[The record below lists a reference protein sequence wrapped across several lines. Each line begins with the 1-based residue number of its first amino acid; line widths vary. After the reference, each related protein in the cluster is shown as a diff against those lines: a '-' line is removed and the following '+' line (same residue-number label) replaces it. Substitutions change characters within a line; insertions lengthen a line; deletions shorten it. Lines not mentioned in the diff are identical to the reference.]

1 MTQADDLFS
10 AAVADRLRSQAPLAA
25 RLRPRTLDE
34 IVGQK
39 HLIAQGAPLR
49 KLIEA
54 DRLSSVILWGP
65 PGTGK
70 TTLARFSGGLGGT
83 LPSRKESVEAVGE
96 VVLQAL
102 LAQGRLLALSAEV
115 LVPDVVYEQMLQAVR
130 EETGAR
136 GSITV
141 AALRDK
147 LQTSRKYALAMLEHL
162 DARGITQRRGDER
175 VLREA
180 RS

>member
-1 MTQADDLFS
+1 MW
-10 AAVADRLRSQAPLAA
+10 RRSQLACRRALLLESQLIVVSGESGSGKSSACAKVLWRLCAAPASK
-25 RLRPRTLDE
+25 RLHTQLE
-34 IVGQK
+34 HV
-39 HLIAQGAPLR
+39 
-49 KLIEA
+49 
-54 DRLSSVILWGP
+54 
-65 PGTGK
+65 
-70 TTLARFSGGLGGT
+70 
-83 LPSRKESVEAVGE
+83 E

-102 LAQGRLLALSAEV
+102 LAQGRLLALSADV